1 MSLPAVDICREPL
14 EPGAGLPSE
23 TMPTIRDARA
33 NARRRRVRASGR
45 DRCLLLHGQSALEVI
60 QLQPNFHVIAG
71 AGAHIAVQTG
81 RDGAIVVDSGSGA
94 RSADVIAEIR
104 KLTREP
110 IRYLINTSA
119 NRDHVG
125 GNDALSAAGRSV
137 IPTGGL
143 NEIGAAGGRAP
154 ILAEEHVQSAMT
166 APTGEK
172 SEYPVGAWPT
182 VTFSAALD
190 ETQKDLFFNGEA
202 IVVTYQPSAH
212 SDGDSV
218 VFFRKSDVIVAGEVF
233 DMTRFPVIN
242 RAAGGSLQ
250 GVIDALNRI
259 IVTAVAPVPLVWQEG
274 GTVIVP
280 ARGPLAHEADVVD
293 YRDMLT
299 IIRDRVQDLVKKGLT
314 LEQVLKSD
322 PVKGYRRRFGADN
335 GPWTTRMFV
344 EAAYRSLGGK

>member
-1 MSLPAVDICREPL
+1 MNCIVDRRRFACLRPLAIVPALAAVVAI
-14 EPGAGLPSE
+14 PGA
-23 TMPTIRDARA
+23 
-33 NARRRRVRASGR
+33 
-45 DRCLLLHGQSALEVI
+45 QSVLEVI
-60 QLQPNFHVIAG
+60 QVQPNFHVIAG

-81 RDGAIVVDSGSGA
+81 RDGTIVVDSGSGE
-94 RSADVIAEIR
+94 RSADVLAEVR
-104 KLTREP
+104 KLSREP

-154 ILAEEHVQSAMT
+154 ILAEEHVQAAMT

-172 SEYPVGAWPT
+172 AQYPVGAWPT

-202 IVVTYQPSAH
+202 IVVTYQAAAH

-218 VFFRKSDVIVAGEVF
+218 VFFRRSDVIVAGEVF
-233 DMTRFPVIN
+233 DMTRFPVVN
-242 RAAGGSLQ
+242 AAAGGTLQ

-299 IIRDRVQDLVKKGLT
+299 IIRDRIQDLTKKGLT
-314 LEQVLKSD
+314 LEQVLKAD
-322 PVKGYRRRFGADN
+322 PVKGYRRRFGSDS
-335 GPWTTRMFV
+335 GSWTTRMFI
-344 EAAYRSLGGK
+344 EAAYRSLGGR